1 MLTIRKPS
9 QDGNGAGYVV
19 EEIDWYTC
27 TLPDGMVPVNQDG
40 EVAQF
45 QLMTSAEVI
54 AGMQR
59 DEFTTE
65 AALILVEVLGL
76 S

>member
-1 MLTIRKPS
+1 
-9 QDGNGAGYVV
+9 V
-19 EEIDWYTC
+19 
-27 TLPDGMVPVNQDG
+27 VPVNQDG

-45 QLMTSAEVI
+45 QLMTPAEVI

-65 AALILVEVLGL
+65 AALILVEMLTRASPGAL
-76 S
+76 QHR